1 MQQNTPKKIES
12 NLIQSLLSTADPM
25 ESRRT
30 RNRMLMATHIQDAMK
45 TQKISKKQLAEKLG
59 KSPSIVTKYLSGT
72 QNLTMDTL
80 SDLEYILGV
89 SFLETKLKEIP
100 LQVLRTNG
108 RSLKEMVDISK
119 IEQETRVKVMA

>member
-30 RNRMLMATHIQDAMK
+30 RNRMLMAVHIQDAMK
-45 TQKISKKQLAEKLG
+45 LQKISKKQLAEKLG

-80 SDLEYILGV
+80 SDLESILGI
-89 SFLETKLKEIP
+89 SFLQTELNVIPISVLK
-100 LQVLRTNG
+100 TNG
-108 RSLKEMVDISK
+108 SFMTD
-119 IEQETRVKVMA
+119 VKVNQSIREKIMA